1 MVRPDVPSSPIEFSA
16 NIVLYS
22 ANLLYPRE
30 DRTNPSALLFECRTC
45 AHSEP
50 ATTSCIFRN
59 KLNDTVGETAGVIQ
73 DVGQDPTVGPPSFC
87 LLCGDELVCS
97 RCDRDMDTSVTEA
110 DSGYESEA
118 EQSGTQKAGEVLQHK
133 SMAEATMQ
141 KCT

>member
-1 MVRPDVPSSPIEFSA
+1 MNRSPFDFVENGFYPCVHFFQSFTDTFHF
-16 NIVLYS
+16 S

-30 DRTNPSALLFECRTC
+30 DKTNPNALLFECRTC

-73 DVGQDPTVGPPSFC
+73 DVGQDPTVGFPLFC
-87 LLCGDELVCS
+87 LLCGDEILCTSCGVGM
-97 RCDRDMDTSVTEA
+97 DRDTMGD

-118 EQSGTQKAGEVLQHK
+118 DHNATQQARVV
-133 SMAEATMQ
+133 
-141 KCT
+141 